1 MITLSEIKKASQE
14 YVSSLTPTD
23 SNFSQL
29 EDVLVMI
36 STLPTGFEREQ
47 AIQEIVSAANQ
58 KNLKH
63 LLPPRMREYVK
74 EFRQEAKEETKASDQ
89 DFFEGNAL
97 KPIRVVDVL
106 MKEDDYLT
114 LSTDEKLRIYQ
125 DGIFAVDDHSET
137 QRAIISLLGDEVRSN
152 YISDVTTLLKHLSMS
167 EDPVHHD
174 WINLANGR
182 WCLKSWKLLPHSPV
196 YRSTVQVP
204 VTFEQDT
211 KCPNF
216 DAWLSDVLLDKD
228 DQFLLLQLIGYSM
241 LQDVRFGKIAVLY
254 GPTHTGKSTCLDL
267 LKVFLGNQNVSALSL
282 HALDN
287 EDRRFTRA
295 GLVGK
300 LANISADL
308 SSKYLAGD
316 SQIKQIAV
324 GDPMQVEFK
333 GVQSFAYSPFATL
346 WASANQLTVSH
357 DRTDAWYERL
367 IILPFMNQH
376 KGKSAKRTL
385 LEQLTQ
391 PSELSGILNRV
402 LGALQV
408 LLSENVFRTTKS
420 TDEMLEQY
428 RQENDHVER
437 FLSEHYHLVA
447 DETILEDDVFDNYKA
462 WAENEG
468 IKALSKTK
476 VRDGV
481 TRLLGSGRK
490 RLGPKNGQRCFYWVG
505 MSKI

>member
-58 KNLKH
+58 KNPKH
-63 LLPPRMREYVK
+63 LLLSRMREYVK

-216 DAWLSDVLLDKD
+216 DAWLSDVL
-228 DQFLLLQLIGYSM
+228 
-241 LQDVRFGKIAVLY
+241 
-254 GPTHTGKSTCLDL
+254 
-267 LKVFLGNQNVSALSL
+267 
-282 HALDN
+282 
-287 EDRRFTRA
+287 TR
-295 GLVGK
+295 
-300 LANISADL
+300 
-308 SSKYLAGD
+308 
-316 SQIKQIAV
+316 
-324 GDPMQVEFK
+324 
-333 GVQSFAYSPFATL
+333 
-346 WASANQLTVSH
+346 
-357 DRTDAWYERL
+357 
-367 IILPFMNQH
+367 
-376 KGKSAKRTL
+376 
-385 LEQLTQ
+385 
-391 PSELSGILNRV
+391 
-402 LGALQV
+402 
-408 LLSENVFRTTKS
+408 
-420 TDEMLEQY
+420 
-428 RQENDHVER
+428 
-437 FLSEHYHLVA
+437 
-447 DETILEDDVFDNYKA
+447 
-462 WAENEG
+462 
-468 IKALSKTK
+468 
-476 VRDGV
+476 
-481 TRLLGSGRK
+481 
-490 RLGPKNGQRCFYWVG
+490 
-505 MSKI
+505 